1 MIKDMIVSST
11 ALETRVA
18 ILEDDQLAE
27 LYIERHRSRGILA
40 NTYKGKVT
48 KVLPGMQ
55 SAFVNI
61 GLEKDAFLYVSDFVE
76 ENDEIDMDLPH
87 DDDPAEIAAAVA
99 AVAEAEFPIIEAR
112 PQPQRKERD
121 RERKG
126 EKSRWRERK
135 ERSEAVRAADVD
147 ASGEEIPE
155 ISENAEIPAEAQAGE
170 TQSNETHFDAALT
183 ETGETAPN
191 VFEDYDPF
199 GFSENAEP
207 PDEWHEVAY
216 ESASLPEPSADA
228 DGDPAAQEVPEFS
241 EAAQKESEFFA
252 NETGADE
259 QAPVVSETVETPDLP
274 VETAEAAEQV
284 LIDAGE
290 AVSAAPADAD
300 NVVSAAPSDARES
313 VDSENEI
320 LEPRRKSAVIRDD
333 GEQMPFSGNDGE
345 QRGGFTRR
353 RGVATRR
360 KRYTAAR
367 HTPHKPPERHSI
379 DDMLREGQEVLV
391 QVAKEP
397 IAKKGARVTSHIALP
412 GRYLVYMPTVD
423 HVGVSRKIGSDAERM
438 RLKDII
444 LRHREQFPG
453 GVIVRTAAAEH
464 SEEDL
469 VNDLRFLVRIWEDMR
484 SRADR
489 VSAPA
494 LIHAEMSLV
503 QRLLRDQF
511 SFEFASIRVDDDY
524 EYQRIVEFV
533 DKIYPNLVHRVKLYT
548 KENNIFDEYGIT
560 HEIDKLLHPKIWLK
574 SGGYIVI
581 NQTEALVSIDIN
593 TGKFVG
599 RGNNSLE
606 ETITRTNL
614 EAVKEIVRQ
623 IRLRDLGGIIVIDF
637 IDMDERK
644 NRKRVMEALSE
655 EIVRDKA
662 PSKILEFN
670 EFGLVAITRKRV
682 KQSLERTLCQQ
693 CPYCFGSGMVKS
705 VSTTC
710 HNIYHEVE
718 KMRGMIDDR
727 MELTIRVHPDV
738 ARALRETESGVIEEL
753 RHILRRDVIV
763 KSDPALH
770 IEHFN
775 IVT

>member
-1 MIKDMIVSST
+1 MIKEMIVSST
-11 ALETRVA
+11 ALETKVA

-27 LYIERHRSRGILA
+27 LYIERNRNRGILA

-76 ENDEIDMDLPH
+76 ESEECDQVL
-87 DDDPAEIAAAVA
+87 AAAEEQLESA
-99 AVAEAEFPIIEAR
+99 MAEVGVQER
-112 PQPQRKERD
+112 PQRRD
-121 RERKG
+121 RKV
-126 EKSRWRERK
+126 EKSRWRERR
-135 ERSEAVRAADVD
+135 ERTDGGRVPTSQPVEETPVPSLDRWNISAETEREIEAHLETDSLYTPSDMPESYLSAAI
-147 ASGEEIPE
+147 ASPEGLFEAGEPVPMPPE
-155 ISENAEIPAEAQAGE
+155 NPPAE
-170 TQSNETHFDAALT
+170 T
-183 ETGETAPN
+183 E
-191 VFEDYDPF
+191 
-199 GFSENAEP
+199 
-207 PDEWHEVAY
+207 
-216 ESASLPEPSADA
+216 
-228 DGDPAAQEVPEFS
+228 EVPEVQS
-241 EAAQKESEFFA
+241 LDAASMR
-252 NETGADE
+252 D
-259 QAPVVSETVETPDLP
+259 
-274 VETAEAAEQV
+274 
-284 LIDAGE
+284 
-290 AVSAAPADAD
+290 
-300 NVVSAAPSDARES
+300 
-313 VDSENEI
+313 DSENQ
-320 LEPRRKSAVIRDD
+320 PFAVDQ
-333 GEQMPFSGNDGE
+333 ESSKP
-345 QRGGFTRR
+345 GFARR
-353 RGVATRR
+353 RGAATRR

-367 HTPHKPPERHSI
+367 HTPRAEHQSI

-397 IAKKGARVTSHIALP
+397 IGKKGARVTSHIALP
-412 GRYLVYMPTVD
+412 GRYLVYMPTVE
-423 HVGVSRKIGSDAERM
+423 HVGVSRKIGSDAERI

-444 LRHREQFPG
+444 LKHRDRFPG
-453 GVIVRTAAAEH
+453 GVIVRTAAEEH

-469 VNDLRFLVRIWEDMR
+469 VSDLNFLVRLWEEMR
-484 SRADR
+484 AKAEK

-494 LIHAEMSLV
+494 LIHAEMNLV

-511 SFEFASIRVDDDY
+511 SFEFAAIRVDDEM

-533 DKIYPNLVHRVKLYT
+533 DKIFPNLVHRVKLYT
-548 KENNIFDEYGIT
+548 KDNYIFDEYGIT
-560 HEIDKLLHPKIWLK
+560 PEIDKLLQPKIWLK

-599 RGNNSLE
+599 RGNSLE

-655 EIVRDKA
+655 EIEKDKS

-682 KQSLERTLCQQ
+682 KQSLERTLCQL
-693 CPYCFGSGMVKS
+693 CPYCTGSGMVKS
-705 VSTTC
+705 VATTC
-710 HNIYHEVE
+710 YSIYHEIE
-718 KMRGMIDDR
+718 KMRQYLDER
-727 MELTIRVHPDV
+727 SELMIRVHPDV
-738 ARALRETESGVIEEL
+738 ARALRESESIVLNEI
-753 RHILRRDVIV
+753 RHALNRDVII
-763 KSDPALH
+763 KSDPTLH

>member
-1 MIKDMIVSST
+1 MIKEMIVSST
-11 ALETRVA
+11 ALETKVA

-27 LYIERHRSRGILA
+27 LYIERNRNRGILA

-76 ENDEIDMDLPH
+76 ESEECDQVFTTVEEQIG
-87 DDDPAEIAAAVA
+87 AAVTDLE
-99 AVAEAEFPIIEAR
+99 VQER
-112 PQPQRKERD
+112 PQRRDRKVEKVRWRDRKERAP
-121 RERKG
+121 ET
-126 EKSRWRERK
+126 SR
-135 ERSEAVRAADVD
+135 SSSVRPSTDEPV
-147 ASGEEIPE
+147 P
-155 ISENAEIPAEAQAGE
+155 
-170 TQSNETHFDAALT
+170 
-183 ETGETAPN
+183 
-191 VFEDYDPF
+191 
-199 GFSENAEP
+199 EP
-207 PDEWHEVAY
+207 PLERWNISAETEREI
-216 ESASLPEPSADA
+216 ESHLESDSLYVPTDIPEPSAFA
-228 DGDPAAQEVPEFS
+228 ASRSPEEPAAQE
-241 EAAQKESEFFA
+241 
-252 NETGADE
+252 
-259 QAPVVSETVETPDLP
+259 
-274 VETAEAAEQV
+274 
-284 LIDAGE
+284 
-290 AVSAAPADAD
+290 SAAPLSAD
-300 NVVSAAPSDARES
+300 SAAPMPDDLSEVHSSES
-313 VDSENEI
+313 AS
-320 LEPRRKSAVIRDD
+320 IRDD
-333 GEQMPFSGNDGE
+333 GENLPFAVDQESSKA
-345 QRGGFTRR
+345 GFARR
-353 RGVATRR
+353 RGTAARR
-360 KRYTAAR
+360 KRYTATR
-367 HTPHKPPERHSI
+367 HPNRAEHQSI

-412 GRYLVYMPTVD
+412 GRYLVYMPTVE
-423 HVGVSRKIGSDAERM
+423 HVGVSRKIGSDAERI

-444 LRHREQFPG
+444 LKHRDRFPG
-453 GVIVRTAAAEH
+453 GVIVRTAAEEH

-469 VNDLRFLVRIWEDMR
+469 VNDLNFLVRLWEDMR
-484 SRADR
+484 ARAEK

-494 LIHAEMSLV
+494 LIHAEMGLV

-511 SFEFASIRVDDDY
+511 SFEFAAIRVDDEI

-533 DKIYPNLVHRVKLYT
+533 DKIFPNLVHRVKLYT
-548 KENNIFDEYGIT
+548 KENYIFDEYGIT
-560 HEIDKLLHPKIWLK
+560 PEIDKLLQPKIWLK

-599 RGNNSLE
+599 RGNSLE

-644 NRKRVMEALSE
+644 NRKRVMEVLSE
-655 EIVRDKA
+655 EIAKDKA

-682 KQSLERTLCQQ
+682 KQSLERALCQP
-693 CPYCFGSGMVKS
+693 CPYCTGSGMVKS

-710 HNIYHEVE
+710 YSIYHELE
-718 KMRGMIDDR
+718 KMREHVDEHS
-727 MELTIRVHPDV
+727 ELMIRVHPDV
-738 ARALRETESGVIEEL
+738 ARALRESESLVIDEI
-753 RHILRRDVIV
+753 RHVLKRDVII
-763 KSDPALH
+763 KSDPTLH

>member
-1 MIKDMIVSST
+1 MPD
-11 ALETRVA
+11 
-18 ILEDDQLAE
+18 
-27 LYIERHRSRGILA
+27 Y
-40 NTYKGKVT
+40 
-48 KVLPGMQ
+48 
-55 SAFVNI
+55 
-61 GLEKDAFLYVSDFVE
+61 
-76 ENDEIDMDLPH
+76 
-87 DDDPAEIAAAVA
+87 PAE
-99 AVAEAEFPIIEAR
+99 
-112 PQPQRKERD
+112 
-121 RERKG
+121 
-126 EKSRWRERK
+126 
-135 ERSEAVRAADVD
+135 
-147 ASGEEIPE
+147 SG
-155 ISENAEIPAEAQAGE
+155 
-170 TQSNETHFDAALT
+170 
-183 ETGETAPN
+183 
-191 VFEDYDPF
+191 
-199 GFSENAEP
+199 
-207 PDEWHEVAY
+207 
-216 ESASLPEPSADA
+216 
-228 DGDPAAQEVPEFS
+228 EVPEQAAADTADI
-241 EAAQKESEFFA
+241 EASDVPDGVT
-252 NETGADE
+252 ET
-259 QAPVVSETVETPDLP
+259 
-274 VETAEAAEQV
+274 
-284 LIDAGE
+284 
-290 AVSAAPADAD
+290 D
-300 NVVSAAPSDARES
+300 N
-313 VDSENEI
+313 SENEI
-320 LEPRRKSAVIRDD
+320 PESERKSAAIRDD
-333 GEQMPFSGNDGE
+333 GDQMPFSGNEGE
-345 QRGGFTRR
+345 RGGFARR

-360 KRYTAAR
+360 KRYTPAR

-379 DDMLREGQEVLV
+379 DDMIREGQEVLV

-397 IAKKGARVTSHIALP
+397 IGKKGARVTSHIALP

-438 RLKDII
+438 RLKEII

-484 SRADR
+484 TRADR

-511 SFEFASIRVDDDY
+511 SFEFASIRVDDEY
-524 EYQRIVEFV
+524 EYQRVVEFV

-548 KENNIFDEYGIT
+548 KENSIFDEYGIT
-560 HEIDKLLHPKIWLK
+560 HEIDKLLHSKIWLK

-614 EAVKEIVRQ
+614 EAVTEIVRQ

-655 EIVRDKA
+655 EIARDKA
-662 PSKILEFN
+662 PNKILEFN

-682 KQSLERTLCQQ
+682 KQSLERTLCQP
-693 CPYCFGSGMVKS
+693 CPYCSGSGMVKS

-710 HNIYHEVE
+710 HNIFHEVE

-738 ARALRETESGVIEEL
+738 ARALRESESDVIEEL

-763 KSDPALH
+763 KADPALH

-775 IVT
+775 VVT

>member
-1 MIKDMIVSST
+1 MCPCPGKLELLMIKEMIVSSS
-11 ALETRVA
+11 ALETKVA
-18 ILEDDQLAE
+18 ILEDDQVAE
-27 LYIERHRSRGILA
+27 LYIERNRNRGILA

-61 GLEKDAFLYVSDFVE
+61 GLEKDAFLYVSDFIEDTEECDQVVTSVE
-76 ENDEIDMDLPH
+76 DQVPDVPEVETQ
-87 DDDPAEIAAAVA
+87 E
-99 AVAEAEFPIIEAR
+99 R
-112 PQPQRKERD
+112 PQR

-126 EKSRWRERK
+126 DKGRWRERR
-135 ERSEAVRAADVD
+135 ERVETPRAAAPTTVKW
-147 ASGEEIPE
+147 ASGSPIEQWHISAETEREVESHLESDSLYFQSEIPE
-155 ISENAEIPAEAQAGE
+155 LRAYSPELQIP
-170 TQSNETHFDAALT
+170 
-183 ETGETAPN
+183 
-191 VFEDYDPF
+191 V
-199 GFSENAEP
+199 P
-207 PDEWHEVAY
+207 PEQGI
-216 ESASLPEPSADA
+216 P
-228 DGDPAAQEVPEFS
+228 PAVPEQSSPGESS
-241 EAAQKESEFFA
+241 EGSSE
-252 NETGADE
+252 D
-259 QAPVVSETVETPDLP
+259 SSLD
-274 VETAEAAEQV
+274 
-284 LIDAGE
+284 
-290 AVSAAPADAD
+290 SAA
-300 NVVSAAPSDARES
+300 
-313 VDSENEI
+313 
-320 LEPRRKSAVIRDD
+320 IRDD
-333 GEQMPFSGNDGE
+333 GDTLPFTVDEENSKT
-345 QRGGFTRR
+345 GFARR
-353 RGVATRR
+353 RGAATRR

-367 HTPHKPPERHSI
+367 HTHRAEHQSI
-379 DDMLREGQEVLV
+379 DDILREGQEVLV

-412 GRYLVYMPTVD
+412 GRYLVYMPTVE
-423 HVGVSRKIGSDAERM
+423 HVGVSRKIASDTERL

-444 LRHREQFPG
+444 LKHRDRFPG
-453 GVIVRTAAAEH
+453 GVIVRTAAEDH

-469 VNDLRFLVRIWEDMR
+469 VADLNFLVRLWEDIR
-484 SRADR
+484 SRAEK

-494 LIHAEMSLV
+494 LIHAEMNLV

-511 SFEFASIRVDDDY
+511 SFEFAAIRVDDEM

-548 KENNIFDEYGIT
+548 KENPIFDEYGIT
-560 HEIDKLLHPKIWLK
+560 PEIDKLLQPKIWLK

-599 RGNNSLE
+599 RGNSLE

-655 EIVRDKA
+655 EIARDKS

-682 KQSLERTLCQQ
+682 KQSLERTLCQP
-693 CPYCFGSGMVKS
+693 CPYCTGSGMVKS
-705 VSTTC
+705 IATTC
-710 HNIYHEVE
+710 YSIYHEIE
-718 KMRGMIDDR
+718 KMRSHIDESS
-727 MELTIRVHPDV
+727 ELMIRVHPDV
-738 ARALRETESGVIEEL
+738 AKALREPESNVMEEI
-753 RHILRRDVIV
+753 RHVTRRDVMI
-763 KSDPALH
+763 KADPTLH

-775 IVT
+775 IVI

>member
-1 MIKDMIVSST
+1 MIKEMIVSST
-11 ALETRVA
+11 ALETKVA

-27 LYIERHRSRGILA
+27 LYIERNRNRGILA

-76 ENDEIDMDLPH
+76 ESEECDQVFTTVEEQIG
-87 DDDPAEIAAAVA
+87 AAVA
-99 AVAEAEFPIIEAR
+99 DLEVQER
-112 PQPQRKERD
+112 PQRRDRRAEKVRWRDRKERAP
-121 RERKG
+121 ET
-126 EKSRWRERK
+126 SR
-135 ERSEAVRAADVD
+135 SS
-147 ASGEEIPE
+147 SGRP
-155 ISENAEIPAEAQAGE
+155 
-170 TQSNETHFDAALT
+170 LT
-183 ETGETAPN
+183 DESVP
-191 VFEDYDPF
+191 
-199 GFSENAEP
+199 EP
-207 PDEWHEVAY
+207 PLERWNISAETEREI
-216 ESASLPEPSADA
+216 ESHLESDSLYVPTDIPEPSAFSA
-228 DGDPAAQEVPEFS
+228 PQSPEEPAAQE
-241 EAAQKESEFFA
+241 
-252 NETGADE
+252 
-259 QAPVVSETVETPDLP
+259 
-274 VETAEAAEQV
+274 
-284 LIDAGE
+284 
-290 AVSAAPADAD
+290 SAAPLSAD
-300 NVVSAAPSDARES
+300 SAAPMPDDLSEGHASES
-313 VDSENEI
+313 AS
-320 LEPRRKSAVIRDD
+320 IRDD
-333 GEQMPFSGNDGE
+333 GENLPFSVGQE
-345 QRGGFTRR
+345 SSKAGFARR
-353 RGVATRR
+353 RGTAVRR

-367 HTPHKPPERHSI
+367 HPNRAEHQSI

-412 GRYLVYMPTVD
+412 GRYLVYMPTVE
-423 HVGVSRKIGSDAERM
+423 HVGVSRKIGSDAERI

-444 LRHREQFPG
+444 LKHRDRFPG
-453 GVIVRTAAAEH
+453 GVIVRTAAEEH

-469 VNDLRFLVRIWEDMR
+469 VNDLNFLVRLWEDMR
-484 SRADR
+484 ARAEK

-494 LIHAEMSLV
+494 LIHAEMGLV

-511 SFEFASIRVDDDY
+511 SFEFAAIRVDDEI

-533 DKIYPNLVHRVKLYT
+533 DKIFPNLVHRVKLYT
-548 KENNIFDEYGIT
+548 KENYIFDEYGIT
-560 HEIDKLLHPKIWLK
+560 PEIDKLLQPKIWLK

-599 RGNNSLE
+599 RGNSLE

-655 EIVRDKA
+655 EIAKDKA

-682 KQSLERTLCQQ
+682 KQSLERALCQP
-693 CPYCFGSGMVKS
+693 CPYCTGSGMVKS

-710 HNIYHEVE
+710 YSIYHELE
-718 KMRGMIDDR
+718 KMREHVDEHS
-727 MELTIRVHPDV
+727 ELMIRVHPDV
-738 ARALRETESGVIEEL
+738 ARALRESESLVIDEI
-753 RHILRRDVIV
+753 RHVLKHDVII
-763 KSDPALH
+763 KADPTLH